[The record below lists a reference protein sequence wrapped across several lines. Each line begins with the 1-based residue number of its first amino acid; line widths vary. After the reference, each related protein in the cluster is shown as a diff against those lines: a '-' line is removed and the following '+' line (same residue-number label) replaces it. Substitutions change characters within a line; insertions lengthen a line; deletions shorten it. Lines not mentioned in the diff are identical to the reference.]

1 MKNKLTMSKEVK
13 IAIYPGYSNM
23 LKDQMF
29 DLDSEAGKQLRGL
42 PILQRYIGL
51 RDFLSQR
58 GMEIHTFD
66 IYKSLKDID
75 LWLMLEANPRNYLFL
90 ISRLVNPRKVIP
102 VILEPPVVSPWEWKY
117 INYWSRLHRFVLTWS
132 PELVMANKK
141 FMKFHYLPFSFD
153 ATKYSYYNSKPKK
166 NLCLFMQSNK
176 ASRVKGELYSLRR
189 EIIRYYEKRGDELL
203 DLYGYGWNTPN
214 TQHLGPS
221 EPFYT
226 PIYKGMAEDKWETF
240 AEYKFIFCIQN
251 AIPAGDYECDIFM
264 TIVTGAVP
272 IYLPPLDA
280 DTYIPRDIYVNY
292 NDFKNLDDLTDYI
305 KSIVDTPVYEEYRR
319 KGWEFINSERFKP
332 FTVGQFCEDVYQ
344 TIQSALK

>member
-1 MKNKLTMSKEVK
+1 
-13 IAIYPGYSNM
+13 M

-29 DLDSEAGKQLRGL
+29 DLESEAGKQLRGL

-51 RDFLSQR
+51 RDFLSQK
-58 GMEIHTFD
+58 GIEIHTFD
-66 IYKSLKDID
+66 MYKNLRDID
-75 LWLMLEANPRNYLFL
+75 LWLMLEANPRNYFFF
-90 ISRLVNPRKVIP
+90 ISRLINPRKVIP

-117 INYWSRLHRFVLTWS
+117 LHFWSRLHRFVLTWS
-132 PELVMANKK
+132 PELVKANKK

-153 ATKYSYYNSKPKK
+153 VSKYDYYNSKPKK
-166 NLCLFMQSNK
+166 NLCLLMQSNK

-189 EIIRYYEKRGDELL
+189 EIIRYYETRGDNLL
-203 DLYGYGWNTPN
+203 DLYGYGWNTLN

-264 TIVTGAVP
+264 AITTGVVP
-272 IYLPPLDA
+272 IYLPPQDA
-280 DTYIPRDIYVNY
+280 DTYIPRDIYINY
-292 NDFKNLDDLTDYI
+292 NDFENLDDLTDYI

-319 KGWEFINSERFKP
+319 KGWEFINSARFRP
-332 FTVGQFCEDVYQ
+332 FTVEQFCEDVYK
-344 TIQSALK
+344 TIQVALK